1 MTTKRKDRG
10 DGMRNASTSITH
22 TPYQG
27 MSGFKNFAIAGA
39 GEIGSFIVHQFLQD
53 KAAGKVNEVV
63 VLTHQ
68 VGLSRVHDSGFG

>member
-1 MTTKRKDRG
+1 
-10 DGMRNASTSITH
+10 
-22 TPYQG
+22 